1 MSEIKYSTHIYDLSI
16 KRVDEPINLGGK
28 SIKVIAVN
36 GDCFIQ
42 FNNTAQ
48 DPINL
53 LHVSNIK
60 TEFTKF
66 YLSNNVQVGGY
77 VAFII
82 GKHPEFEITTNISRV
97 THESLLLP
105 PQNIP
110 THLLNRVIDTP

>member
-1 MSEIKYSTHIYDLSI
+1 MTEIKYSTHIYDLSV
-16 KRVDEPINLGGK
+16 KRIDESVNLSGK

-66 YLSNNVQVGGY
+66 YLSNNAQAGGY

-82 GKHPEFEITTNISRV
+82 GKHFEFEITTNIARAI
-97 THESLLLP
+97 HDPLLLP

-110 THLLNRVIDTP
+110 THLLDRVIDTP

>member
-1 MSEIKYSTHIYDLSI
+1 MTEIKYSTHIYDLSV
-16 KRVDEPINLGGK
+16 KRINESVNLSGK

-53 LHVSNIK
+53 LYVATIK
-60 TEFTKF
+60 TEFIKF

-82 GKHPEFEITTNISRV
+82 GKHPEFKITTNITRT
-97 THESLLLP
+97 THEPLLFP

-110 THLLNRVIDTP
+110 THLLDKVIDTP